1 METGGPMPSDA
12 AAPTAPLPEEPL
24 PEEPPQRRTMSRW
37 NEWLLTPE
45 VADQFTFEDGERIF
59 EFSDRYSRTGW
70 KPFDKIA
77 QLQLQALFRSCF
89 PVSLESTTTKV
100 NCLNWTYDV
109 KFDLFHKNRRE
120 FANAPDEAIGYQFSS
135 HQRSTNSKRWIRLTP
150 YKVADRT

>member
-1 METGGPMPSDA
+1 MADDCLMTDDNQDCTPERQRLGAETGDDEPSDVA
-12 AAPTAPLPEEPL
+12 A
-24 PEEPPQRRTMSRW
+24 RTMSRW
-37 NEWLLTPE
+37 KEWFSNPE
-45 VADQFTFEDGERIF
+45 VADKYTFEDGERIF

-109 KFDLFHKNRRE
+109 KFDLFHENPRD
-120 FANAPDEAIGYQFSS
+120 FANAPDDAIG
-135 HQRSTNSKRWIRLTP
+135 
-150 YKVADRT
+150 